1 MEQVMVSVCLP
12 AFCRTELLLLPA
24 DMTWRS
30 MLPQLCSQ
38 LRQVLPDGA
47 MGEDELPVL
56 CQLDTHALIDLDRTV
71 RESDVHNGTRLLL
84 C

>member
-1 MEQVMVSVCLP
+1 MEQVMVSVYFP

-30 MLPQLCSQ
+30 MLPQLRSQ
-38 LRQVLPDGA
+38 LRQVLPEGA
-47 MGEDELPVL
+47 LGEDELLVM

-71 RESDVHNGTRLLL
+71 RESDVHNGTRLLF